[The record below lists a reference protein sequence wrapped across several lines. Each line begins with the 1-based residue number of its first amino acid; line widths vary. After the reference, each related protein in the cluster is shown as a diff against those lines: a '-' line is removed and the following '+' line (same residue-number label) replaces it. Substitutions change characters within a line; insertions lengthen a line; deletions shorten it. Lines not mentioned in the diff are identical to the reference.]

1 MYFYF
6 TDRIGGVS
14 IGSFIGGLWAIHRN
28 FDKVES
34 LAKEWFALIKY
45 GYIGHIKNF
54 TYPHNSMFTGDYFN
68 DTVKKIIGEHIMI
81 EDLWIPYFCCT
92 TDISNLRQRVH
103 KSGWLWRYCR
113 ASMSYAYVS
122 LVLYKNYGSLTTHF
136 SEPTLA
142 QIYKIQR

>member
-1 MYFYF
+1 MNFYERCDLTKMYFYF

-92 TDISNLRQRVH
+92 TDISSLGNNINT
-103 KSGWLWRYCR
+103 G
-113 ASMSYAYVS
+113 SYTKVNFTIHNDRD
-122 LVLYKNYGSLTTHF
+122 VKKVF
-136 SEPTLA
+136 
-142 QIYKIQR
+142 